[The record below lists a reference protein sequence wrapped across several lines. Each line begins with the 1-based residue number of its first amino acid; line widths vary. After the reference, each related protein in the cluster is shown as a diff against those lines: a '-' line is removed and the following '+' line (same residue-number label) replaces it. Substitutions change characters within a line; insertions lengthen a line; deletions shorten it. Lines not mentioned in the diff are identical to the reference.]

1 MEDRL
6 LSSHLMQEDEDMN
19 LRPQFLSEYVGA
31 GTFEREFK
39 DFYSSC

>member
-19 LRPQFLSEYVGA
+19 LRPQFLSDMLG
-31 GTFEREFK
+31 RNI
-39 DFYSSC
+39 